1 VEFNGF
7 IYVDDDVIFVPEVTG
22 ESGDDITLV
31 DEEDDDDDESAITV
45 MQASSMAW
53 LLWGFV
59 MTKSDV
65 SDHVSESAEILQE
78 FAKKSLPQWA
88 LQKELPTCTWSKHGS
103 FVYALFQASAAK

>member
-45 MQASSMAW
+45 MQASSMA
-53 LLWGFV
+53 
-59 MTKSDV
+59 
-65 SDHVSESAEILQE
+65 
-78 FAKKSLPQWA
+78 
-88 LQKELPTCTWSKHGS
+88 
-103 FVYALFQASAAK
+103 